1 MAKPINQTQV
11 SIICPYRNAVAF
23 LPALVE
29 NVQRQTYSNWE
40 LLLID
45 DGSTDNGPLFAAKAA
60 RLDPRI
66 RALSAPHR
74 PSGFSKGPWWP
85 RNVGLRNT
93 QSELIAFLDVDDL
106 WHPLK
111 LQHQIFSHLNAS
123 ASLSVTGYARFD
135 YSSRKVLALRSPPSS
150 FGYPRLRKSNVVPML
165 SALVNRSLLVE
176 EFRPCP
182 HEDYLFWLS
191 LLRANPNSRC
201 ISIPEVLAFYSVHE
215 ANLSRSKW
223 MMPLWTYRVYRLHGM
238 SMLGSCVAL
247 VPWALSQLTI
257 NHPSNHSCIG
267 LPVEQL
273 MSRPMPVSLSQKPTS
288 IDLLASSLT
297 R

>member
-1 MAKPINQTQV
+1 MLNNPV

-23 LPALVE
+23 LPALVD
-29 NVQRQTYSNWE
+29 NVQAQIYSSWE

-45 DGSTDNGPLFAAKAA
+45 DGSIDNGPLFAAKAA

-85 RNVGLRNT
+85 RNVGLRNA

-111 LQHQIFSHLNAS
+111 LQHQLSSHLSAS

-135 YSSRKVLALRSPPSS
+135 LLTRKILGWRNPPCT
-150 FGYPRLRKSNVVPML
+150 FGYQRLRISNVIPML
-165 SALVNRSLLVE
+165 SALVSRNLLVE

-191 LLRANPNSRC
+191 ILRANPDSRC
-201 ISIPEVLAFYSVHE
+201 ICIPELLSFYSVHDR
-215 ANLSRSKW
+215 NLTRNRW
-223 MMPLWTYRVYRLHGM
+223 RMPLWTYQVYRSHGM
-238 SMLGSCVAL
+238 SSFASFLGL
-247 VPWALSQLTI
+247 FPWAISQFSSHSLSKR
-257 NHPSNHSCIG
+257 SVIG
-267 LPVEQL
+267 LSVDQC
-273 MSRPMPVSLSQKPTS
+273 LSSPKPLS
-288 IDLLASSLT
+288 LLAA
-297 R
+297 